1 LKLMSALLLASGDEE
16 QRDVVNRLLLST
28 WHSMRVDGTAYWFK
42 CAFDDAHY
50 WLLVTD
56 LASVWYRRADAVA
69 LQQNLEACNGKLS
82 METHKLLTRL
92 QTHLTGAAP
101 PVASGAGAAA
111 AASGAANAV
120 EWQFTRQGAA
130 QATLQLDTKIGQ
142 FNFKW
147 RFVMTALSGGAEAR
161 DLLREQ
167 LLLPLFDM
175 AHAYERR
182 IAQLSALLHRR
193 EAFIQE
199 KLPRA
204 QLPTE
209 LRNVTDD
216 EQLERDI
223 LDRFPPSGLPVTAFK
238 SDSFGE
244 RAFTQRLKAARDA
257 LQQQRAQEREAKR
270 ARTSQPPQ
278 SASVPSEGSPASL
291 ASAAVATQAVV
302 ASAPP
307 RKAPASS
314 ERAHATSA
322 VARAPDASSAA
333 AAVARPPARVE
344 SIEETAEE
352 LERRRELEERLER
365 ERKQAQIVKAA
376 QQKKRGLL

>member
-1 LKLMSALLLASGDEE
+1 MSALLLAAGDEE

-28 WHSMRVDGTAYWFK
+28 WHSMRVDSTAYWFK

-69 LQQNLEACNGKLS
+69 LQQDLEACNGKLS

-92 QTHLTGAAP
+92 QTHLTGASP

-111 AASGAANAV
+111 AAASGAGNAV
-120 EWQFTRQGAA
+120 EWQFTRQGAV

-147 RFVMTALSGGAEAR
+147 RFVMKALSGGAEAR

-209 LRNVTDD
+209 LRKVTDD

-291 ASAAVATQAVV
+291 LASAAVATPAVV

-307 RKAPASS
+307 RKAPTSS

-333 AAVARPPARVE
+333 AVARPPARAD